1 MKNIKICKTKMTLG
15 SFVFIFAFTSIDGF
29 ANKRPT
35 IFEFCLLIAIARGV
49 SFKYAHKFHLNSR
62 IF

>member
-29 ANKRPT
+29 
-35 IFEFCLLIAIARGV
+35 CLLIAIARGV